1 MSIQTIRIGTYPNDG
16 TGDDLR
22 TAFEKVNANFQELNV
37 EINVGSAENLG
48 TGVGIFKNKNGTTL
62 GFKSLTSTNNSIT
75 ITSNPSTIDL
85 IGAFELQSDLQPR
98 LGGNLNLQN
107 FHVEGGDVQTTIF
120 GIDVTMLNAL
130 LSVAL
135 QTNALSLD
143 LGTITDPTGN
153 TVIPGGYVIDFKFI
167 LNHPANTYDFGSI

>member
-1 MSIQTIRIGTYPNDG
+1 MSIQTIQIGTYPNDG

-22 TAFEKVNANFQELNV
+22 TAFQKVNANFQELNV

-48 TGVGIFKNKNGTTL
+48 SGVGLFKNKNGTTL

-75 ITSNPSTIDL
+75 ITPNPTTVDL
-85 IGAFELQSDLQPR
+85 VAAFQLQSDLNPR

-107 FHVEGGDVQTTIF
+107 FHVEGGDIQTTIF

-130 LSVAL
+130 LSIAL
-135 QTNALSLD
+135 QTNSLNLD
-143 LGTITDPTGN
+143 LGTIPDPTGN
-153 TVIPGGYVIDFKFI
+153 NAIPGGYTLDFKFI
-167 LNHPANTYDFGSI
+167 LNYPANTYDFGSI